1 MKFLFK
7 FILPAALFSG
17 TTTFA
22 RDIILIE
29 NQSTLEAGRMLVR
42 VLETK
47 FNMPRKFITYK
58 PISGPCKKNS
68 EAILQLCLRNDG
80 ELDIVKIDKFVM
92 ENSIGAFLEME
103 D

>member
-1 MKFLFK
+1 MKFQFK
-7 FILPAALFSG
+7 VILLTAFLSTSAL
-17 TTTFA
+17 A

-29 NQSTLEAGRMLVR
+29 NQGSLESGQMLVR
-42 VLETK
+42 ILESK

-58 PISGPCKKNS
+58 KISGPCKKTS
-68 EAILQLCLRNDG
+68 EAILQLCLKNDG

-92 ENSIGAFLEME
+92 ENSIGAFFEME